1 MTPNFQHRPNIQS
14 LISNIMKQKIIPLET
29 ALQKQFKA
37 DAGIVRKA
45 FELVE
50 ENRATFAVNALKFG
64 LCALAAKSV
73 VGHGKFGKWLAEALS
88 EGGNA
93 RPIAERTAKD
103 YMGLARVFVE
113 KFSAPNK
120 LSGRFAEAVE
130 LFKEQVDSS
139 FDIGIV
145 LSNAKHTE
153 FLLNSTVSGMTLTQ
167 LRQLL
172 REGAERAYS
181 DEQAEK
187 AITKPTPRGLRE
199 GGAAESPQMLL
210 WEDWTN
216 ELESI
221 DRLFEAPEKQLLDPE
236 HWLQVESKLVVWLES
251 VRKITRGLRK

>member
-1 MTPNFQHRPNIQS
+1 
-14 LISNIMKQKIIPLET
+14 MKKDSKTQLTPLET

-45 FELVE
+45 FDLVE
-50 ENRATFAVNALKFG
+50 ENRATFAANALKFG

-103 YMGLARVFVE
+103 YMGLAKIFVE

-120 LSGRFAEAVE
+120 LSGHLAEGIDDVCGRYAITRSD
-130 LFKEQVDSS
+130 FK
-139 FDIGIV
+139 I
-145 LSNAKHTE
+145 NE
-153 FLLNSTVSGMTLTQ
+153 FLADHEKTTVLLNSTVSGMTLTQ

-187 AITKPTPRGLRE
+187 AITKPTLRGLRE

-236 HWLQVESKLVVWLES
+236 HWLQVENKLVVWLES

>member
-1 MTPNFQHRPNIQS
+1 MKKKTTEITPVES
-14 LISNIMKQKIIPLET
+14 

-45 FELVE
+45 FDLVE
-50 ENRATFAVNALKFG
+50 KNRATFAVNALKFG

-103 YMGLARVFVE
+103 YMGLAKVFVE

-120 LSGRFAEAVE
+120 LSGHLAEGIDDVCGRYAITRSD
-130 LFKEQVDSS
+130 FK
-139 FDIGIV
+139 I
-145 LSNAKHTE
+145 NE
-153 FLLNSTVSGMTLTQ
+153 FLADHEKTTALLNSTVCGMTLTQ

-187 AITKPTPRGLRE
+187 VITKPTLRDLRE

-216 ELESI
+216 EFERLDALMKHKDTMRLSVEQYRQAAQKLRDTLAELERIISAA
-221 DRLFEAPEKQLLDPE
+221 EE
-236 HWLQVESKLVVWLES
+236 
-251 VRKITRGLRK
+251 

>member
-1 MTPNFQHRPNIQS
+1 MKKKTTEITPVES
-14 LISNIMKQKIIPLET
+14 

-45 FELVE
+45 FDLVE
-50 ENRATFAVNALKFG
+50 ENRATFAANALKFG

-103 YMGLARVFVE
+103 YMGLAKVFVE

-120 LSGRFAEAVE
+120 LSGHLAEGIDDVCGRYAITRSD
-130 LFKEQVDSS
+130 FK
-139 FDIGIV
+139 I
-145 LSNAKHTE
+145 NE
-153 FLLNSTVSGMTLTQ
+153 FLADHEKTTALLDSTVSGMTLTQ

-181 DEQAEK
+181 YEQAEK
-187 AITKPTPRGLRE
+187 AITKPSLRGLRE

-216 ELESI
+216 EFERLDALMKHKDTMRLSVEQYRQAAQKLRDTLAELERIISAA
-221 DRLFEAPEKQLLDPE
+221 EE
-236 HWLQVESKLVVWLES
+236 
-251 VRKITRGLRK
+251 

>member
-1 MTPNFQHRPNIQS
+1 
-14 LISNIMKQKIIPLET
+14 MKKDSKTQLTPLET

-45 FELVE
+45 FDLVE

-73 VGHGKFGKWLAEALS
+73 VGHGKFGKWLSEALS

-93 RPIAERTAKD
+93 RPVAERTAKD
-103 YMGLARVFVE
+103 YMGLAKVFVE

-120 LSGRFAEAVE
+120 LSGHLAEAVE

-153 FLLNSTVSGMTLTQ
+153 FLLNSTVCGMTLTQ

-181 DEQAEK
+181 DERAEK
-187 AITKPTPRGLRE
+187 AHIAKPAPHGLRE

-216 ELESI
+216 EFERLDALMKHKDTMRLSVEQYRQAAQKLRDTLAELERIISAA
-221 DRLFEAPEKQLLDPE
+221 EE
-236 HWLQVESKLVVWLES
+236 
-251 VRKITRGLRK
+251 